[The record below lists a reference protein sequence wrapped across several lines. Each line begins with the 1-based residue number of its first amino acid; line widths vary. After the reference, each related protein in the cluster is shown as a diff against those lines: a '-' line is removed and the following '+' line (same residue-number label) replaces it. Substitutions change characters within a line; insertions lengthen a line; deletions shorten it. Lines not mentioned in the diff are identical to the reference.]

1 MSYILDALK
10 KAAEQRSGPPPEVR
24 RLLSPAPV
32 TAASPSRYVTLAVA
46 AAGVVAAAVVWMWPA
61 AHDVPAPTAAPVA
74 SVIIP
79 AQSEKPPV
87 AAQEAKSIVSL
98 TPAVQSRALATKPR
112 VAETKP
118 SRTTPLGATP
128 APAIVAGLP
137 PAATPAAPRTDIA
150 RLKVE
155 VIVYSDLRPQRWA
168 FINGRK
174 YVEGDVIGDGG
185 ARVEEIQ
192 STGVV
197 IAEDGRR
204 ITLRP

>member
-1 MSYILDALK
+1 VSYILDALK
-10 KAAEQRSGPPPEVR
+10 KAAEQRSGPLPEVR

-46 AAGVVAAAVVWMWPA
+46 AAGVVAAAAVVWMWPA
-61 AHDVPAPTAAPVA
+61 AHDVPAPAATPVA

-79 AQSEKPPV
+79 TQSEKPPV
-87 AAQEAKSIVSL
+87 PAQEAKSIASL
-98 TPAVQSRALATKPR
+98 TPAVQPRALAIKPR

-118 SRTTPLGATP
+118 SRTT
-128 APAIVAGLP
+128 

-204 ITLRP
+204 TTLRP

>member
-1 MSYILDALK
+1 VSYILDALK

-46 AAGVVAAAVVWMWPA
+46 AAGVVAAVVWMWPA
-61 AHDVPAPTAAPVA
+61 THDVPAPTAASVA
-74 SVIIP
+74 AVIIP
-79 AQSEKPPV
+79 TQIEKPPV
-87 AAQEAKSIVSL
+87 PAQEAKSIAAL
-98 TPAVQSRALATKPR
+98 TPAVQPRVLATKPR

-128 APAIVAGLP
+128 APSIVAVLP
-137 PAATPAAPRTDIA
+137 PAAPPTAPRTDIA

-174 YVEGDVIGDGG
+174 YVEGDAIGDGG
-185 ARVEEIQ
+185 ARVDEIQ